1 VAALTTKLAGYEQ
14 IRDLRLLIEDFTLE
28 NGLLTPTLKVKRK
41 EVERRFSQLVD
52 DMYERAGRPRK

>member
-1 VAALTTKLAGYEQ
+1 VEALTTKLAGYEQ

-52 DMYERAGRPRK
+52 DMYQKAGHPRK